1 MWLMKIKSVYFLYI
15 SLAVSVVGTALSL
28 YFSDVMGLPP
38 CKLCW
43 YQRIA
48 MYPLIPLLSLGIKYK
63 EKRIA
68 LYALPQAV
76 IGLLISAYHNLIYYD
91 ALRNAGTSSLNVID
105 CGVGVPCTEQQLL
118 LFNFIS
124 IPLMSLV
131 GFGVIVVSLYL
142 FHQRSSKKF
151 LNLKI
156 K

>member
-1 MWLMKIKSVYFLYI
+1 MCLMKIKPVYFLYV
-15 SLAVSVVGTALSL
+15 SLAVSVAGTALSL
-28 YFSDVMGLPP
+28 YFSDILGLPP

-48 MYPLIPLLSLGIKYK
+48 MYPLIPLLALGIKYK

-118 LFNFIS
+118 LFGFIS

-131 GFGVIVVSLYL
+131 GFAIIVASLYY
-142 FHQRSSKKF
+142 FHRKTT
-151 LNLKI
+151 
-156 K
+156 